1 MDDPGICI
9 LRDAWLKFEQNQPQ
23 EMQEIH
29 RRYLREIKND
39 AEEKWTNRE
48 RSFLDLRVL
57 QEWYDKDWHTKTR
70 ESLYEDL
77 CTKFESKKFIK
88 SRDQMFEG
96 ILGSQDCISD
106 YFTGVKAHN
115 LQHRQL

>member
-1 MDDPGICI
+1 MLIQFTEKPVMDDPGLFI
-9 LRDAWLKFEQNQPQ
+9 LRDAWLKFEQNQPA
-23 EMQEIH
+23 EMKDIY
-29 RRYLREIKND
+29 RKYLQEIKND

-77 CTKFESKKFIK
+77 CVKFESKRFIK
-88 SRDQMFEG
+88 DSQKMFEG
-96 ILGSQDCISD
+96 LLSSQE
-106 YFTGVKAHN
+106 
-115 LQHRQL
+115 